1 MLHQHC
7 LQWKE
12 YFLNPTATP
21 SVEEA
26 EAKDP
31 EIDSFIT
38 QSEVQKA
45 VQKRLSAEATR
56 VDKICTDYLKSLD
69 VWLS

>member
-1 MLHQHC
+1 M
-7 LQWKE
+7 WKE
-12 YFLNPTATP
+12 SFKDFFNPTATP

-31 EIDSFIT
+31 KIDSFIT
-38 QSEVQKA
+38 QSEVQEA
-45 VQKRLSAEATR
+45 VQKLLRAEATR
-56 VDKICTDYLKSLD
+56 VGEITTDYLKSLD